1 MLPGD
6 ERTPVV
12 DWTDPDQK
20 RRIFVEGY
28 LVESQS
34 LSGLSGS
41 PVFVRPEV
49 SLDFSDTLIPEE
61 GNRLPD
67 VNPVITGGLNDVRL
81 LGIWQGAW
89 DAKPDEILS
98 ARTGD
103 EVRVPVGMGVV
114 VPAHPTFAS
123 AREHRRLM
131 QKSVVVDLLDEEIRH
146 VGARDESACPAAWI
160 NQRAIRARLRPVG
173 QNHGTHDHPVELT
186 SADDAFPARPCRH
199 RRAPAAD
206 ETPRYKGT
214 RRGRG
219 CCPPRSR
226 SRRSTA

>member
-1 MLPGD
+1 MGALANSKAARQRD
-6 ERTPVV
+6 WRNRFEAERIPVV

-49 SLDFSDTLIPEE
+49 SLDFSDTLIPDE

-67 VNPVITGGLNDVRL
+67 VKPAITGGLNDVRL

-98 ARTGD
+98 ARRGD

-146 VGARDESACPAAWI
+146 LGARDESACPAAWI
-160 NQRAIRARLRPVG
+160 NQRAIRVRLRPVG
-173 QNHGTHDHPVELT
+173 PPG
-186 SADDAFPARPCRH
+186 A
-199 RRAPAAD
+199 
-206 ETPRYKGT
+206 
-214 RRGRG
+214 
-219 CCPPRSR
+219 PRSR
-226 SRRSTA
+226 SQPPNRDTAFWVGCGAVFEPGGTCGLIV